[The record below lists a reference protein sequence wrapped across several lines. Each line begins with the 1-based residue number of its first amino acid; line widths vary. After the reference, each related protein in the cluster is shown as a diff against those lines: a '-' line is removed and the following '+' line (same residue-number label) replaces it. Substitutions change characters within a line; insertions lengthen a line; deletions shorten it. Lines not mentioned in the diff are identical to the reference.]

1 MWPVYSAQCLLSAQV
16 KERIDLEVQQWVP
29 MGVVVSVDLAIS
41 PELKKKKKKK
51 VNKSKDELEAV
62 VLLVSPQKRGVN
74 VLQGQRA
81 RAQWNN
87 L

>member
-41 PELKKKKKKK
+41 PELKKKNKKKK
-51 VNKSKDELEAV
+51 
-62 VLLVSPQKRGVN
+62 RC
-74 VLQGQRA
+74 
-81 RAQWNN
+81 
-87 L
+87 

>member
-1 MWPVYSAQCLLSAQV
+1 
-16 KERIDLEVQQWVP
+16 

-41 PELKKKKKKK
+41 PELKKKKKKKK